1 MILLAACIV
10 LSARKKKKDIIF
22 ISTVAGL
29 LLEITFLE
37 FNGRVMARLVDLMI
51 LAMAVARAT
60 PKSPNFG
67 APKSPKI
74 KVAFKMMFKPKA
86 KKVMQ
91 VTVFTCSRLFN
102 KA

>member
-1 MILLAACIV
+1 MAGREYFIKSVVRSLFLQKIAESESFTSFIFLAKSIL
-10 LSARKKKKDIIF
+10 IIT
-22 ISTVAGL
+22 S
-29 LLEITFLE
+29 
-37 FNGRVMARLVDLMI
+37 MI
-51 LAMAVARAT
+51 LAMVVARAT